1 MKRLHNIPNINENFK
16 NLIGHDFLNWR
27 KSTLNRHQLETALTM
42 NLTIQKDFKKTNI
55 LMGANRDE
63 GIFFILY
70 YMADIFK
77 KEEDVF
83 INRDDFIRSITELN
97 IYANPLQK

>member
-1 MKRLHNIPNINENFK
+1 
-16 NLIGHDFLNWR
+16 
-27 KSTLNRHQLETALTM
+27 
-42 NLTIQKDFKKTNI
+42 
-55 LMGANRDE
+55 MGANRDE

>member
-1 MKRLHNIPNINENFK
+1 MYKERDGINV
-16 NLIGHDFLNWR
+16 G
-27 KSTLNRHQLETALTM
+27 
-42 NLTIQKDFKKTNI
+42 LTIGIFTPIIDGSFLDENPSVSLKKKDFKKTNI
-55 LMGANRDE
+55 LMGANRDG